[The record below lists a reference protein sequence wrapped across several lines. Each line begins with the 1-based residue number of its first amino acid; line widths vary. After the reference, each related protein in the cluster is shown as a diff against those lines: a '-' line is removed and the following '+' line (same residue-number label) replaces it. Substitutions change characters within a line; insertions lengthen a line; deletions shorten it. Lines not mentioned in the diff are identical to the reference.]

1 MRYALI
7 KPMIGVKGTPHIIF
21 ELGDGAFQVIAEEK
35 AFSEAMKLELISR
48 GSKNLEEA
56 TSGMSYMDVSISD
69 VTEKNL
75 ETLEQIAARWGQ
87 TVPEDL

>member
-7 KPMIGVKGTPHIIF
+7 KPMIGVKGTPYIIF
-21 ELGDGAFQVIAEEK
+21 ETGDGAFEVIAEEK
-35 AFSEAMKLELISR
+35 AFSDAMKLELISR

-56 TSGMSYMDVSISD
+56 TNGMSYMDVSIAD
-69 VTEKNL
+69 VTEKNI

-87 TVPEDL
+87 TVPE

>member
-21 ELGDGAFQVIAEEK
+21 ETGDGAFEVISEEK
-35 AFSEAMKLELISR
+35 AFSDAMKLELISR

-56 TSGMSYMDVSISD
+56 TSGMSYMDVSIAD
-69 VTEKNL
+69 VTEKNI

-87 TVPEDL
+87 KVPE